1 MLREQRIN
9 IANPV
14 LSEDPEGNRRR
25 LKVVLY
31 ARSHSLSRPVSLAY
45 VLSRSRALLCSTTTF
60 AHALSLSLAP
70 HRNKC
75 QFIACSSRRRKTH
88 LGSKGSLSV
97 GRCVIS
103 KVINNVFY
111 IENIYVSSWVYI
123 YIPVQVGGMKD
134 DVVICL
140 QLGVFYSKSP
150 HLYAA

>member
-1 MLREQRIN
+1 M
-9 IANPV
+9 
-14 LSEDPEGNRRR
+14 
-25 LKVVLY
+25 
-31 ARSHSLSRPVSLAY
+31 
-45 VLSRSRALLCSTTTF
+45 
-60 AHALSLSLAP
+60 
-70 HRNKC
+70 
-75 QFIACSSRRRKTH
+75 
-88 LGSKGSLSV
+88 GSKGSLSV

>member
-1 MLREQRIN
+1 MQSFPGLLQLHRKLTRKHTGACTLVNNMLREQRIN
-9 IANPV
+9 ITNPV

-60 AHALSLSLAP
+60 AHALSLARSP
-70 HRNKC
+70 QEQMSIYSM
-75 QFIACSSRRRKTH
+75 QFKAAANAFGRQKVA
-88 LGSKGSLSV
+88 LS
-97 GRCVIS
+97 G
-103 KVINNVFY
+103 K
-111 IENIYVSSWVYI
+111 
-123 YIPVQVGGMKD
+123 VGGMKD

-140 QLGVFYSKSP
+140 QLGIFYSKSP